1 MTNDIQMC
9 ALCRCNGMSLPRE
22 SIIMGPFTHSLT
34 LTPFSS
40 ARIHIHIISSA
51 CVCLCS
57 ISVIHRKQ
65 TKIKA
70 HSLAIC
76 AEHFPVNLLYFLS
89 VSYNHNK
96 RAHTHYHIDPHR
108 LIWVTGSLCRDSMQH
123 TVQCHRC
130 FACFLCVIVFGVFTI
145 LVQMNT
151 SNKKQKT
158 KQNKTKNDNDN
169 SHILSFVIWPA
180 ICFANITKRNGRS
193 CAHSRT
199 NSNALTAFSH

>member
-1 MTNDIQMC
+1 MEC
-9 ALCRCNGMSLPRE
+9 S
-22 SIIMGPFTHSLT
+22 
-34 LTPFSS
+34 
-40 ARIHIHIISSA
+40 
-51 CVCLCS
+51 CS

-76 AEHFPVNLLYFLS
+76 AVHFPVNLLYFLS

-108 LIWVTGSLCRDSMQH
+108 LIRVTGSLCRDSMQH

-158 KQNKTKNDNDN
+158 KQNKKRQRQQPHLIFCDLARDLFCKHHKEEWALARTFAHKFKC
-169 SHILSFVIWPA
+169 SHGI
-180 ICFANITKRNGRS
+180 
-193 CAHSRT
+193 
-199 NSNALTAFSH
+199 